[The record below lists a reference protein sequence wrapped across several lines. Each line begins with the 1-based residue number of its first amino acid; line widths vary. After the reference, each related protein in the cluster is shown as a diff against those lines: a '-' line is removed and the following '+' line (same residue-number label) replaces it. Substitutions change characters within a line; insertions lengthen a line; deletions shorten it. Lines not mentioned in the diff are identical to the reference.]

1 MVHCN
6 FTVIRMMHLWLQGN
20 NFLKG
25 MLCYKILLH
34 WVNMTSSFLSFCRF
48 CGFESDV
55 VIIKRQFHNIN
66 LSGRFVNVYW
76 FQVNDDE
83 YTINVNIISWLN
95 LCYTRLKWA
104 VEIFSYIGKGIIQ
117 ASPQAV
123 MDAVKNPRTRYTY
136 DDSLKVNTCLFD
148 DFFKLLI
155 E

>member
-1 MVHCN
+1 
-6 FTVIRMMHLWLQGN
+6 
-20 NFLKG
+20 
-25 MLCYKILLH
+25 
-34 WVNMTSSFLSFCRF
+34 MTFFLSFWRF

-66 LSGRFVNVYW
+66 LSGRFVNDYW

-117 ASPQAV
+117 ASPQSV

>member
-1 MVHCN
+1 
-6 FTVIRMMHLWLQGN
+6 
-20 NFLKG
+20 
-25 MLCYKILLH
+25 
-34 WVNMTSSFLSFCRF
+34 MTSSFLSFCRF

-66 LSGRFVNVYW
+66 LSGRFVNDYW

-83 YTINVNIISWLN
+83 YIINVNIISWLN

>member
-1 MVHCN
+1 MITGKQFFKRNV
-6 FTVIRMMHLWLQGN
+6 MLQDLITLSKYD
-20 NFLKG
+20 FFF
-25 MLCYKILLH
+25 
-34 WVNMTSSFLSFCRF
+34 FLSFCRF

-66 LSGRFVNVYW
+66 LSGRFVNDYW